1 MFWNWQHCPKPL
13 RRGKGSDNSDW
24 LALLHQDAAGA
35 IFVATII
42 FLRRDSLIGSQSQ
55 GNRAGR
61 VCYAPAMSVIG
72 PFQQL
77 TRSQRRTFLAAFLG
91 WTLDSLD
98 FFLLVFC
105 VKAIA
110 NEFHTEPSGVL
121 GAVFLT
127 QAFRPVGALLFGML
141 ADRYGRR
148 PMLMANIL
156 GFSVIELACAF
167 APSLNVLL
175 VLRALFGIAMGGEW
189 GVGAALAFETLP
201 REGRGTFSGVLQEGY
216 AVGSI
221 LASAAFGLLFAG
233 VHWHGI
239 AIPGIGWRGLFILG
253 STPALLA
260 FYVQARVEESPVW
273 LAGAQKRIS
282 RTAVHAGPERS
293 RQLLHFLP
301 TFLFLVLLMTAFM
314 SFSHGT
320 QDVYPTFLAVQVKL
334 SPETIGLIG
343 VLYGLGSI
351 AGGIVFGVLSEKWGR
366 KKAIVTAALLSIPV
380 IPLYA
385 YGHSAI
391 ALGVGA
397 VLMQFMV
404 QGAWGVVPA
413 YLTELSPAPVRATAP
428 GLAYQLG
435 GLITSWNS
443 KGQALA
449 AEHWHNYPPVLAVT
463 VLVVALSLAGLAA
476 LGKEAKGRD
485 MTEN

>member
-1 MFWNWQHCPKPL
+1 MLPP
-13 RRGKGSDNSDW
+13 
-24 LALLHQDAAGA
+24 
-35 IFVATII
+35 V
-42 FLRRDSLIGSQSQ
+42 
-55 GNRAGR
+55 
-61 VCYAPAMSVIG
+61 SVIG
-72 PFQQL
+72 PFRQL
-77 TRSQRRTFLAAFLG
+77 TRSQRHVFLAAFLG

-105 VKAIA
+105 VNAIA
-110 NEFHTEPSGVL
+110 GEFHTQPSAIL

-148 PMLMANIL
+148 PILMANIL
-156 GFSVIELACAF
+156 GFSLIELACAF

-201 REGRGTFSGVLQEGY
+201 REGRGTFSGILQEGY
-216 AVGSI
+216 AFGSI

-233 VHWHGI
+233 SHWHGVSLP
-239 AIPGIGWRGLFILG
+239 AIGWRGLFILG

-273 LAGAQKRIS
+273 LAAAKKRLARPALHS
-282 RTAVHAGPERS
+282 GPTWPRE
-293 RQLLHFLP
+293 LLRFLP
-301 TFLFLVLLMTAFM
+301 TFLFLVILMTAFM

-320 QDVYPTFLAVQVKL
+320 QDVYPTFLAVQMKL
-334 SPETIGLIG
+334 PPQTIGLIG

-351 AGGIVFGVLSEKWGR
+351 AGGIVFGTLSETWGR
-366 KKAIVTAALLSIPV
+366 KRAIVTAALLAIPV

-385 YGHSAI
+385 YGHSAVTVG
-391 ALGVGA
+391 AGA

-435 GLITSWNS
+435 GLITSWNG

-449 AEHWHNYPPVLAVT
+449 AERWGSYRAVLAIT
-463 VLVVALSLAGLAA
+463 VIVVALALAA
-476 LGKEAKGRD
+476 LAAMGHEARGREMSD
-485 MTEN
+485 A

>member
-1 MFWNWQHCPKPL
+1 
-13 RRGKGSDNSDW
+13 
-24 LALLHQDAAGA
+24 
-35 IFVATII
+35 
-42 FLRRDSLIGSQSQ
+42 
-55 GNRAGR
+55 
-61 VCYAPAMSVIG
+61 MSVIG
-72 PFQQL
+72 QFQQL
-77 TRSQRRTFLAAFLG
+77 SRAQRNVFLAAFLG

-98 FFLLVFC
+98 YFLLVFC
-105 VKAIA
+105 VKAIVV
-110 NEFHTEPSGVL
+110 EFRTQPSTVF

-148 PMLMANIL
+148 PVLMANII
-156 GFSVIELACAF
+156 GFSAIELACAF

-175 VLRALFGIAMGGEW
+175 ILRALFGIAMGGEW
-189 GVGAALAFETLP
+189 GVGAALAFESLP
-201 REGRGTFSGVLQEGY
+201 TQGRGTFSGILQEGY

-233 VHWHGI
+233 FHWHGI
-239 AIPGIGWRGLFILG
+239 AVPGIGWRGLFILG

-260 FYVQARVEESPVW
+260 FYVQARVPESPVW
-273 LAGAQKRIS
+273 LAGAKKRAEKA
-282 RTAVHAGPERS
+282 TVHGGLQWPKE
-293 RQLLHFLP
+293 LFHFLP
-301 TFLFLVLLMTAFM
+301 TFLFLVVLMTAFM

-320 QDVYPTFLAVQVKL
+320 QDVYPTFLAVQIKL

-351 AGGIVFGVLSEKWGR
+351 AGGIVFGVLSESWGR
-366 KKAIVTAALLSIPV
+366 KRAIITAALLALPV

-385 YGHSAI
+385 YGHSVLS
-391 ALGVGA
+391 LGIGA

-435 GLITSWNS
+435 ALVTSWNG

-449 AEHWHNYPPVLAVT
+449 AEHWGNYRAVLAIT
-463 VLVVALSLAGLAA
+463 VFVVAITLAVLASLGR
-476 LGKEAKGRD
+476 EARGRE
-485 MTEN
+485 MEA